1 MSAKPI
7 SVRVSKEKLLASLTN
22 ALEDRNK
29 KVAAHNKAKSDH
41 EKAVKDWEKK
51 VIEAI
56 SAGKMKPK
64 TVSHT
69 RQWRTDDAIVGA
81 EFAIPSSLAY
91 PKEPESDYREWEVRN
106 DIEELENAIAI
117 LKMTDEE
124 MVSTSTYKGVAR
136 FIK

>member
-7 SVRVSKEKLLASLTN
+7 SVRVSKEKLLASLKS
-22 ALEDRNK
+22 ALDDRQK
-29 KVAAHNKAKSDH
+29 KVADHKKAKDDH
-41 EKAVKDWEKK
+41 DKAVKDWEKR
-51 VIEAI
+51 VSEAI
-56 SAGKMKPK
+56 SSGKMKVK
-64 TVSHT
+64 SVSHT
-69 RQWRTDDAIVGA
+69 RQWRTEETVVEAQ
-81 EFAIPSSLAY
+81 FAIPASLAY